1 MTDADPR
8 AGEGAGKLGDDAHA
22 VLSAA
27 RDTASAYVGTLHAL
41 RQLFLAEV
49 GLARHALTQAMV
61 LLMLATVMVAT
72 TWGLLTALIVA
83 GIRATGA
90 SWPLAIAVPLL
101 LSVLIGALAAW
112 RAHGL
117 MRHLDFEATRRQVKL
132 GLKGLPS
139 EPPSA
144 GDDETAP

>member
-27 RDTASAYVGTLHAL
+27 RDTASAYAGTLQAL

-90 SWPLAIAVPLL
+90 SWLLAISVPLV
-101 LSVLIGALAAW
+101 LSALIGAAAAW

-139 EPPSA
+139 DPPPTS
-144 GDDETAP
+144 DEGPPP

>member
-1 MTDADPR
+1 MSDADPR

-27 RDTASAYVGTLHAL
+27 RDTASAYLGTLHAL

-83 GIRATGA
+83 GIRAAGA
-90 SWPLAIAVPLL
+90 SWPLAISVPLV
-101 LSVLIGALAAW
+101 LSIIIGALAAW

-132 GLKGLPS
+132 GLRGLPS
-139 EPPSA
+139 DAP
-144 GDDETAP
+144 GDDEAGP

>member
-8 AGEGAGKLGDDAHA
+8 AGEGAGKLGDDAQA

-27 RDTASAYVGTLHAL
+27 TATASAYYGTLRSL
-41 RQLFLAEV
+41 RELFLAEV

-83 GIRATGA
+83 AIRNTGA
-90 SWPLAIAVPLL
+90 SWTLAIAVPLL
-101 LSVLIGALAAW
+101 LSVIIGAVAAY

-132 GLKGLPS
+132 GIKGLPS
-139 EPPSA
+139 DPPQA
-144 GDDETAP
+144 DDQGTAP

>member
-27 RDTASAYVGTLHAL
+27 SSTASAYVGTLRAL
-41 RQLFLAEV
+41 RELFLAEV

-101 LSVLIGALAAW
+101 LSVLIGAAAAW

-144 GDDETAP
+144 GDDETTP